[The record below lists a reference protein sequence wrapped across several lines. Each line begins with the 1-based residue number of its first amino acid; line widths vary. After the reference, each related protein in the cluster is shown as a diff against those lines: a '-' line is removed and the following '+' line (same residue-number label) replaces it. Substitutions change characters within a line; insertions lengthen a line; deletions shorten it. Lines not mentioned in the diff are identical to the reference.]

1 MAGPCLEI
9 PSCSALDV
17 RLPFEAICHMQAA
30 ASGDYWRVQRR
41 HLQFLPEDAAN
52 VLMQELL
59 QQSAISAPQLDL
71 FKYSL
76 TVLKLDCKV
85 LTITVGA
92 DWLAYLSTF
101 KQLQVLHIHHSRI
114 NSKHIACLASL
125 HHSLIDISFKGCRG
139 IDNRSLSTI
148 AQLTALQALCLEDT
162 GVKPTVL
169 AALTGLSQLTSLR
182 VMGSAAI
189 TDDEARSLPAF
200 SQLCELSLSE
210 APITNTGVMS
220 ILQLPRLQFL
230 DLSWTEVASLPVI
243 SSLQVLHMQACML
256 TGGVLML
263 DDAAACTNLVE
274 LDLSFCHAEV
284 VSCECLA
291 DMIRCSSARLKKLDL
306 YEAAFQSHDT
316 IVKAL
321 GTATALESLQ
331 LPHDAVPGSH
341 MPILGQLLN
350 LTNLQ
355 LDAPSFSPADLA
367 WLWQLHKLTRLSL
380 LDSLHFD
387 DHVLPVI
394 WQLTGL
400 VHLELHQNELSG
412 VVPDAAGMLATMG
425 LHQPMSVP
433 QANLSWAGMK
443 SLTHLNLMDTVYT
456 DAGCQELATAL
467 AGRLRCLKLGSG
479 RVTNRGW
486 ASIAKMTALE
496 ELWLKDLEMT
506 DFGISSLSD
515 LTRLTALHFHGM
527 DGLLLSRAGV
537 AAFVAGSCPSVQ
549 QATWDNVSLLA
560 DREQA
565 VGDGSSTAAIHS
577 STPNSSQA
585 TKLKSAVAA
594 AQGSSQPLNNCG
606 ERGGMS
612 LYKRLVAYDERWKYT
627 AQELQAVQASPFVN
641 ENIQAIQQ
649 CIPSELNAE

>member
-1 MAGPCLEI
+1 M
-9 PSCSALDV
+9 
-17 RLPFEAICHMQAA
+17 
-30 ASGDYWRVQRR
+30 
-41 HLQFLPEDAAN
+41 
-52 VLMQELL
+52 
-59 QQSAISAPQLDL
+59 
-71 FKYSL
+71 
-76 TVLKLDCKV
+76 
-85 LTITVGA
+85 
-92 DWLAYLSTF
+92 
-101 KQLQVLHIHHSRI
+101 
-114 NSKHIACLASL
+114 
-125 HHSLIDISFKGCRG
+125 
-139 IDNRSLSTI
+139 
-148 AQLTALQALCLEDT
+148 
-162 GVKPTVL
+162 
-169 AALTGLSQLTSLR
+169 
-182 VMGSAAI
+182 
-189 TDDEARSLPAF
+189 
-200 SQLCELSLSE
+200 
-210 APITNTGVMS
+210 
-220 ILQLPRLQFL
+220 
-230 DLSWTEVASLPVI
+230 
-243 SSLQVLHMQACML
+243 
-256 TGGVLML
+256 
-263 DDAAACTNLVE
+263 
-274 LDLSFCHAEV
+274 
-284 VSCECLA
+284 
-291 DMIRCSSARLKKLDL
+291 KKLDL

-496 ELWLKDLEMT
+496 ELWLKVPNRLSCFCAVALLVCPSWCVGTRTYIPCIYELCCAATALARDRQFAWSNCKLLTLCVIYSKGSGNVLNGCFVYMLLSPAYCVTTHTVTVCYRTCAHTVFLLSCCMQDLEMT